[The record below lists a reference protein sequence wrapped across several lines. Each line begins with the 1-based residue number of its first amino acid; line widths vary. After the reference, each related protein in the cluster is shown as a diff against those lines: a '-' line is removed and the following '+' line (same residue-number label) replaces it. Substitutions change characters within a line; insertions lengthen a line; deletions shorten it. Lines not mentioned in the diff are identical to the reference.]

1 MNYWYSP
8 LNLLFTLCVFCAGA
22 KGNTF
27 YSLNALNIKNE
38 KVSFEEYK
46 GKVSWFH
53 VFTVFTARKRSLG
66 QGDVFTPICQ
76 SFCARR
82 VGCVVKGGVVDT
94 PNPETDTPIDPEVAC
109 PQQLLAA
116 SRMHTACCAVAK
128 HVVFLPAHNFTPL
141 SIFLNFLVELVC

>member
-46 GKVSWFH
+46 GKVTWFH
-53 VFTVFTARKRSLG
+53 VFTARKRSLG

-94 PNPETDTPIDPEVAC
+94 PNPETDTPIDPEADLNR
-109 PQQLLAA
+109 PSGRPPLDPEADNPPPPP
-116 SRMHTACCAVAK
+116 SRDDH
-128 HVVFLPAHNFTPL
+128 
-141 SIFLNFLVELVC
+141 